1 MDHGHLSRVADK
13 FPWVFSEAL
22 LTTCGTDVKF
32 CRRQRVITPFRLGL
46 ALTASCAS
54 QRVETLA
61 DLPCGFNAL
70 FGSAVTYKALDNQLA
85 TPHCADFARTM
96 AARLSSDMTLQVLGC
111 EKGRAFGELRPL
123 ILQDGSSLAI
133 HDRLRAVFP
142 GRCKGVK
149 PAAVAL
155 HTTMAL
161 LCDAPTTVGLTPD
174 TANAQAFVPAPTSL
188 RASVL
193 LADRG
198 YIDLH

>member
-1 MDHGHLSRVADK
+1 
-13 FPWVFSEAL
+13 
-22 LTTCGTDVKF
+22 VKF